1 MEGDKKNK
9 FSGVTKLSWW
19 AFVRFVQMHE
29 RKNSAISN
37 KISKSTTWTQ
47 EKERTKLRS
56 VLLHSLAKL
65 QMPHIEMAR
74 SITNAELKNGHF

>member
-29 RKNSAISN
+29 RK
-37 KISKSTTWTQ
+37 KQCYFKQ
-47 EKERTKLRS
+47 DFKEYNMDTRERENEIAFCLTS
-56 VLLHSLAKL
+56 FVS
-65 QMPHIEMAR
+65 
-74 SITNAELKNGHF
+74 